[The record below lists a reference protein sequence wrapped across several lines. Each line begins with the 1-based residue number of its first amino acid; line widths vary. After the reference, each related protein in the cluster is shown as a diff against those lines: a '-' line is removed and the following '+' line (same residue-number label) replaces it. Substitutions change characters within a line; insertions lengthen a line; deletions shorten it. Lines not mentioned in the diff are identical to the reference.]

1 MSINQ
6 VAISGNV
13 ARDAKLT
20 ETVNGSFVLHFT
32 VAVND
37 RRKSKEGQWEDYAS
51 FIDCT
56 MFGKRANAIA
66 PYVTKG
72 TKVSIQ
78 GKLSQDRWQSNGE
91 SKSKIEVYVD
101 EIELMSRRERPSG
114 DTMRQT
120 EVYSSEDVPF

>member
-66 PYVTKG
+66 PYITKG

-91 SKSKIEVYVD
+91 TKSKIEVYVD
-101 EIELMSRRERPSG
+101 EIELMSRRDRPSG
-114 DTMRQT
+114 DTMQKT
-120 EVYSSEDVPF
+120 EVYSTADVPF